1 MKMSNYSEE
10 VTQKLIEAYI
20 DAPSRSTVEKLAEIH
35 GRSLKSIIG
44 KLSREGV
51 YQRESYKTKAG
62 EKPVT
67 KIELVHEIAEQL
79 QCDPNELF
87 GLDKAPKAALKFLRQ
102 NL

>member
-1 MKMSNYSEE
+1 MSNYTEE
-10 VTQKLIEAYI
+10 VTQRLIEAYI
-20 DAPSRSTVEKLAEIH
+20 DAPSRSTVEKLAAEYD
-35 GRSLKSIIG
+35 RSLKSIIG

-51 YQRESYKTKAG
+51 YQRESYKTKSG

-79 QCDPNELF
+79 ECDPSELL

-102 NL
+102 SL